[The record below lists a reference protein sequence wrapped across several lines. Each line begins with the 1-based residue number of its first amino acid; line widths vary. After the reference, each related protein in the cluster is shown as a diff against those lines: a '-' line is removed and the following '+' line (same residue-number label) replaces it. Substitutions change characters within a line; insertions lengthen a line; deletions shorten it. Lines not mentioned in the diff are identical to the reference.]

1 MSKAIEPVKQALAE
15 YELAVNMQELPDLI
29 IANVGGQGINV
40 TNLERITNPSGKST
54 KWEIPTLDGEVETT
68 GEIEGII
75 VFHKLSRARWEG
87 EYKGGGEAPLCSS
100 KNGFNGEGNP
110 GMACKD
116 CPYAKFTEDDKGNS
130 IKPECRIVKQVFI
143 RRPGQ
148 LLPMIL
154 NVTAVNI
161 QQATTYL
168 FALLNNNRKYN
179 SVVTKVVLTQDKS
192 KTGFDYAKM
201 NFSASTLLSPEQAAE
216 QNEYTKMIEPM
227 LLEVELSSEDAEDGA
242 SF

>member
-15 YELAVNMQELPDLI
+15 YELAVDMQELPYLI

-100 KNGFNGEGNP
+100 KNGFTGEGDP

-116 CPYAKFTEDDKGNS
+116 CPYSKFTEDDKGNS

-216 QNEYTKMIEPM
+216 QNEYTDMIAPM

-242 SF
+242 PF